1 MAEIKSTDNKENV
14 TVKEVLVTAKDLA
27 LTKQQE
33 DARALQKQNAE
44 FLNKC
49 KKDKKVKV
57 TFPEIY
63 AQYLGKC
70 MTLTFNGV
78 AVTAYFDGQEH
89 EYPEFVAK
97 YLKQKVE
104 DSMKINV
111 PRNVYS
117 KLY

>member
-1 MAEIKSTDNKENV
+1 MNNKDKINKKGMNFDTSKFQLLICAGQTLEPNFN
-14 TVKEVLVTAKDLA
+14 
-27 LTKQQE
+27 
-33 DARALQKQNAE
+33 NAE
-44 FLNKC
+44 FLKKC

-57 TFPEIY
+57 AFPEIY
-63 AQYLGKC
+63 AQYLGNC

-97 YLKQKVE
+97 YLKKKVE

>member
-1 MAEIKSTDNKENV
+1 MAENKTTDSQEN
-14 TVKEVLVTAKDLA
+14 TIIKEVLVTAKDLS

-33 DARALQKQNAE
+33 DAKALQKQNAE
-44 FLNKC
+44 FLKRC
-49 KKDKKVKV
+49 KKDKKVKIS
-57 TFPEIY
+57 FPEIY

-78 AVTAYFDGQEH
+78 AVTAYFDGKEH

-97 YLKQKVE
+97 YLKNKVE